1 MERRIAL
8 GNDRKTAPRQP
19 GCSLPSKRPER
30 RQHVLKAFAGAAG
43 AQIAAPEF
51 FDQLLVAVDDAIA
64 AAHARFRR
72 ITPASVY
79 A

>member
-1 MERRIAL
+1 
-8 GNDRKTAPRQP
+8 
-19 GCSLPSKRPER
+19 
-30 RQHVLKAFAGAAG
+30 LKAFAGAAR
-43 AQIAAPEF
+43 AEIIAPEF
-51 FDQLLVAVDDAIA
+51 LDQLLVAVDDAIA

>member
-1 MERRIAL
+1 
-8 GNDRKTAPRQP
+8 
-19 GCSLPSKRPER
+19 
-30 RQHVLKAFAGAAG
+30 LKAFAGAAR
-43 AQIAAPEF
+43 AQIIAPEF

-64 AAHARFRR
+64 AAQARFGR

>member
-1 MERRIAL
+1 M
-8 GNDRKTAPRQP
+8 
-19 GCSLPSKRPER
+19 
-30 RQHVLKAFAGAAG
+30 QHFLKAFAGAAR
-43 AQIAAPEF
+43 AEIVAPEF
-51 FDQLLVAVDDAIA
+51 LDQLLVAVDDAIA